1 MIFITAWEVSIFEV
15 FLVRI
20 FPHSD
25 WIQRDTEYL
34 SVFSPNGGKYGPKKL
49 QSWTLFTQCLCRFF
63 LLSSSISLSKMYV
76 FSHHFAFC
84 FRIRIGTKRSI
95 SWFVPSYLAGVLFA
109 LLFSLPKMLL
119 LLSNRSP
126 INLNYILDISYQVG
140 CTIIENILAS
150 EEISKKD
157 ITYGTLN
164 NIL

>member
-1 MIFITAWEVSIFEV
+1 MIFTVIF
-15 FLVRI
+15 L
-20 FPHSD
+20 
-25 WIQRDTEYL
+25 
-34 SVFSPNGGKYGPKKL
+34 
-49 QSWTLFTQCLCRFF
+49 
-63 LLSSSISLSKMYV
+63 
-76 FSHHFAFC
+76 
-84 FRIRIGTKRSI
+84 
-95 SWFVPSYLAGVLFA
+95 PSYLAGVLFA